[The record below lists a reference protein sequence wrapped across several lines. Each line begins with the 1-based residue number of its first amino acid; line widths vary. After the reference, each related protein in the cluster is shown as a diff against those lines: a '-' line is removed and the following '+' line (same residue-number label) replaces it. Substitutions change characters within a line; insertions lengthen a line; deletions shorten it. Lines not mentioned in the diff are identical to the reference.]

1 MIKLE
6 EHHTTIALSALR
18 ERLVWPKA
26 SPLQNAVETAHQ
38 VNTVTSRELMNTAT
52 VNYAPQDTEDG
63 NAHGNVLPGE
73 DSGALKALM
82 EKLTKIRMPTWTA
95 KESLKDLRR
104 LHSIMY
110 THR

>member
-1 MIKLE
+1 MQVGLAQGL
-6 EHHTTIALSALR
+6 TTSECSGNCPSGQYSDVAGID
-18 ERLVWPKA
+18 EYGD
-26 SPLQNAVETAHQ
+26 
-38 VNTVTSRELMNTAT
+38 

-82 EKLTKIRMPTWTA
+82 ENLTKIRMPTWTA

-104 LHSIMY
+104 LHSTMY
-110 THR
+110 THH